1 MSIQPVFLMSDIF
14 PFSAILDFLRDILM
28 QAWLCLAVVL
38 RPIVGDTIVD
48 AFPFI
53 MGGTLVTVGSV
64 ALALGMGLVL
74 GVPMAVLQV
83 YGNALARRLVG
94 LYVWFFRGVP
104 ILVLLFLS
112 QGLFLSMGWILEPFL
127 LSCLVMGCI
136 STAYQSQIFRG
147 AIESLP
153 QGQLKAARAL
163 GMRDLTAIT
172 CIILPQALRLSIPG
186 WANEF
191 SILLKDSAVCYLLG
205 TMEIM
210 ARVNAVAQRPDPRLL
225 RRHGGQHGQKHAA
238 WGTERMN
245 EVVLQV
251 KGISKSLGG
260 KSILDNCSLNMKR
273 GELKVLIGP
282 SGAGKSTLLQCINC
296 LIPPD
301 KGEIILEGEKLD
313 FSNKSKLCAFRA
325 QVGMIFQDFNLFDHL
340 TAEENVAIALRKV
353 RGMSAAAARERAMD
367 ELARVGLARRALLYP
382 AQLSGGQKQRV
393 AMARA
398 LAMDP
403 KVILLDEPTSALDP
417 ELVGEV
423 LSVIRDLSKGG
434 MTMIMATHQMDFAR
448 ALAHEILFMERGV
461 IIEQGAPETLLAEG
475 SNTRTRDFCAHL
487 LDMGA

>member
-1 MSIQPVFLMSDIF
+1 MN
-14 PFSAILDFLRDILM
+14 
-28 QAWLCLAVVL
+28 
-38 RPIVGDTIVD
+38 T
-48 AFPFI
+48 
-53 MGGTLVTVGSV
+53 T
-64 ALALGMGLVL
+64 
-74 GVPMAVLQV
+74 
-83 YGNALARRLVG
+83 
-94 LYVWFFRGVP
+94 P
-104 ILVLLFLS
+104 IL
-112 QGLFLSMGWILEPFL
+112 
-127 LSCLVMGCI
+127 
-136 STAYQSQIFRG
+136 
-147 AIESLP
+147 
-153 QGQLKAARAL
+153 RA
-163 GMRDLTAIT
+163 TNI
-172 CIILPQALRLSIPG
+172 
-186 WANEF
+186 
-191 SILLKDSAVCYLLG
+191 
-205 TMEIM
+205 
-210 ARVNAVAQRPDPRLL
+210 
-225 RRHGGQHGQKHAA
+225 
-238 WGTERMN
+238 
-245 EVVLQV
+245 V
-251 KGISKSLGG
+251 KKLGG
-260 KSILDNCSLNMKR
+260 KTILNDVSLDVHK
-273 GELKVLIGP
+273 GDVKVVIGP
-282 SGAGKSTLLQCINC
+282 SGAGKSTFLQCLNY
-296 LIPPD
+296 LLPPD
-301 KGEIILEGEKLD
+301 SGDIWLEGKKVNARDTRE
-313 FSNKSKLCAFRA
+313 LCALRQ